1 MRSEA
6 RRAFA
11 LLVALAVGLCG
22 AGPAMAQSGSTRT
35 LAPGIGGVPG
45 QLPGFPLLGQ
55 SGISGQATQTPLTP
69 TTTQPPPTFGQRS
82 LADIPGQQRGVERMG
97 SPTQAEG
104 GASLVAPLGDQA
116 RIAGPAT
123 AVFGAS
129 LFTGQPQSSSEAPNP
144 NYILAPGDRVSVRA
158 WGAVESE
165 LVGVIDPA
173 GNLFLPNIGPIR
185 VAGTRVGDLQQVV
198 ESEIRKV
205 YTSQVQVYA
214 TVLSTQRIGIFVTGF
229 VRSPGRYAGVASDS
243 ILDFLVRAGGV
254 DPGRGSHREITVTR
268 GGQSVASVD
277 LYRFLLDGRM
287 PLLRLQEGDTIV
299 VGRQRAMVGAD
310 GAVRNNYLFE
320 STGRASL
327 TGRELIDFARPLPAA
342 TNAVVRGVRNAQPFS
357 RYMTIAELA
366 QQTLLDQD
374 TVTFVADVA
383 SRTIRVN
390 VEGSRL
396 YPSVLV
402 ADRDMTLCGVLDHI
416 AVDPGLANTE
426 GVFILRPSLA
436 QQQKRAIDEALDRL
450 ERQLFLSPA
459 PTGSVAEARSAEA
472 NLVSQYISR
481 ARRVMPEGR
490 LVVMGGDGA
499 CAPLRL
505 ETGDIIVI
513 PERSQT
519 VMVQGEVNLPQAV
532 VWREGWTAEQFL
544 EAAGGL
550 TERGRRSTLM
560 LRRPSGQAILNPQVA
575 PRPGDE
581 LIALP
586 YLDPKYWL
594 FGRDLVTAL
603 FQVALAARVFINN

>member
-550 TERGRRSTLM
+550 TERGSRSTLM